1 MEEVMSKIDKSHLS
15 LAERKERN
23 LNILYKILPV
33 VSVLMVIGL
42 WIIVSRN
49 YDSTVY
55 ASTAFPSPA
64 AVWERMIRLFTK
76 PVKKK
81 NLIVHALISLR
92 RIGLALLF
100 DWTAGII
107 FGIIIGWF
115 PKAKAFFS
123 SMFDAFR
130 AVPPLAWIPLIT
142 LWFGIGEFPKIVIV
156 IIGSLACIVVNV
168 KAGLSAVDKMYL
180 DVGTVFNATPMQT
193 LLKIAI
199 PSSLDAIFA
208 GVRTST
214 SAAWMV
220 VLAAEMLGA
229 DSGVGFLITRGM
241 DSIDMPLVLVGMI
254 TIGLIGAILAIVT
267 QIAERLICPWTRKSK

>member
-1 MEEVMSKIDKSHLS
+1 MEKNMKRNDLSHLS
-15 LAERKERN
+15 LAEIKEHR
-23 LNILYKILPV
+23 LSILYKILPV
-33 VSVLMVIGL
+33 LSILLLIGMWL
-42 WIIVSRN
+42 LAS
-49 YDSTVY
+49 STY
-55 ASTAFPSPA
+55 NAQIGAGFPTPS
-64 AVWERMIRLFTK
+64 AVWQRTVKLFTK
-76 PVKKK
+76 PVKGK

-100 DWTAGII
+100 DWTLGII
-107 FGIIIGWF
+107 FGIIIGWY

-123 SMFDAFR
+123 PMFDAFR

-142 LWFGIGEFPKIVIV
+142 LWFGIGEFPKVLIVIF
-156 IIGSLACIVVNV
+156 GSLASIVVNV
-168 KAGLSAVDKMYL
+168 KAGLSTVDKMYL
-180 DVGTVFNATPMQT
+180 NVGTVFNATPMQT

-229 DSGVGFLITRGM
+229 DSGIGFLITRGM
-241 DSIDMPLVLVGMI
+241 DSIDMPLVLTGMI
-254 TIGLIGAILAIVT
+254 AIGIVGAMLAILT
-267 QIAERLICPWTRKSK
+267 QLVERLVCPWTRKSK